1 MTAYPVSRCTT
12 LVFAPIVAP
21 SVTAFE
27 LTPNTREGTL
37 PPATLVVEPGMDR
50 TFSEGEG
57 HGTDAA
63 FVNEGAVVLGA
74 WVPWQNMTAQ

>member
-1 MTAYPVSRCTT
+1 MFT
-12 LVFAPIVAP
+12 PIVAP

-27 LTPNTREGTL
+27 LTPDMRGGAL
-37 PPATLVVEPGMDR
+37 PPAMPDVEPGTDR

-57 HGTDAA
+57 RGTDAA
-63 FVNEGAVVLGA
+63 LVNEGAVVLGA